1 MPTPLREG
9 FAPVRDRLML
19 TLFAAAML
27 HGMVIAGITFSDDRS
42 GGPAPGLE
50 VIIVDTDVPE
60 AERNDQAAY
69 LAQRTQL
76 GSGTTRERKAAR
88 APASLPD
95 TPPVDAT
102 GAARDGQQQAT
113 DAAGEEN
120 VLTTIARQPT
130 IRYVGSNNT
139 QLANSGATP
148 VSEQRALPAV
158 GRDSGD
164 LAELTG
170 PQRAELWITPDTRA
184 SVLAPY
190 LDSWRRRVERM
201 GTMNYPAVAKNFGV
215 QTFPIVEV
223 AIDSNGKLNEVMIRR
238 SSGHPELDQAALQ
251 ILKLASPFEAF
262 PRELAEK
269 TRRLRFEY
277 EWRFEE
283 GRGAVTV
290 ADPQ

>member
-1 MPTPLREG
+1 MAQLPVREG
-9 FAPVRDRLML
+9 FAPVRDRLVL

-27 HGMVIAGITFSDDRS
+27 HGIVIAGVTFSGDRG

-50 VIIVDTDVPE
+50 VLIVDTVVPE
-60 AERNDQAAY
+60 AERNDHAAY

-95 TPPVDAT
+95 TPPVSGSGT
-102 GAARDGQQQAT
+102 GRDGEQQST
-113 DAAGEEN
+113 EAAGEEN
-120 VLTTIARQPT
+120 VLTTIARQPN
-130 IRYVGSNNT
+130 IRYLGSNNSV
-139 QLANSGATP
+139 LAGSGATS
-148 VSEQRALPAV
+148 VKEQRALPAV
-158 GRDSGD
+158 GRDDGD

-170 PQRAELWITPDTRA
+170 PQRAELWITADTRA

-190 LDSWRRRVERM
+190 LDNWRRRVERM
-201 GTMNYPAVAKNFGV
+201 GTMNYPAVAKNAGV
-215 QTFPIVEV
+215 RTFPVVEV
-223 AIDSNGKLNEVMIRR
+223 AIDSNGSLNEVLIRR

-262 PRELAEK
+262 PRDLAAK

-290 ADPQ
+290 AEP